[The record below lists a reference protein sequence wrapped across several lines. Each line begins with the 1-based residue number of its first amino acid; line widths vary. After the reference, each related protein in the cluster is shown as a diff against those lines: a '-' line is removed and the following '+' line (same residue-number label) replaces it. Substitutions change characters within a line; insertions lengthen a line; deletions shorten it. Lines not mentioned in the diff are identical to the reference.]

1 MTVMVP
7 ERVVER
13 DSCWTK
19 DFCLTH
25 CEGYRV
31 CGPDGTVGY
40 VEEVW
45 LSPEGDVE
53 TLLVRGEDYARFEVP
68 AELVEDIDPAAD
80 CLLIAEV
87 PE

>member
-1 MTVMVP
+1 MTAILP
-7 ERVVER
+7 ERVR
-13 DSCWTK
+13 RRTIWTEAY
-19 DFCLTH
+19 CLRH

-40 VEEVW
+40 VEEVR
-45 LSPEGDVE
+45 LTPEGDVE
-53 TLLVRGEDYARFEVP
+53 TLLVRGRDYEKLEVP